1 MNLEELMT
9 EQRNKR
15 TMDLDDMSVREIL
28 EVMKMEDAGV
38 VNAVKASLD
47 SIERLVAQAAKT
59 LASSGRIIYAGA
71 GTSGRLGILDAVECP
86 PTFGVSYDTVVG
98 VIAGGENAFIRA
110 KEGAEDDLEGGEAD
124 LKNIR
129 LSSGDLVIGL
139 TASGR
144 TPYAIGAV
152 RYAKSIGCCTG
163 AVSCNGNAEISKCVD
178 IAVELKTGPEIIA
191 GSTRLKAG
199 TAEKMVLNMISSV
212 SMIQNGKTYKN
223 FMVDMKS
230 TNFKLEKRTVNIVM
244 KAAECS
250 EETAVQMLEAAHHD
264 AKTAIV
270 MIKAS
275 VSREEAKALLEAAG
289 GRAGKALQLVNQE
302 ISH

>member
-1 MNLEELMT
+1 M
-9 EQRNKR
+9 
-15 TMDLDDMSVREIL
+15 
-28 EVMKMEDAGV
+28 
-38 VNAVKASLD
+38 
-47 SIERLVAQAAKT
+47 
-59 LASSGRIIYAGA
+59 
-71 GTSGRLGILDAVECP
+71 
-86 PTFGVSYDTVVG
+86 
-98 VIAGGENAFIRA
+98 
-110 KEGAEDDLEGGEAD
+110 
-124 LKNIR
+124 KNIR

-302 ISH
+302 ISQ